1 MANISNIAVN
11 ITARVADLKR
21 GLGRAAGLI
30 GRFGSGIA
38 SASRGIGILG
48 GLGVGV
54 GAVGLA
60 TLGKSSIDTLDTLS
74 ELTAITGLTADQLLA
89 YRQSA
94 ALAGIG
100 QEQFD
105 SSLLKFAKTVGEAK
119 IGTGA
124 FVKTVDKLIP
134 GFGGAIAATQT
145 QDQALRLVAQAY
157 AATDDAAIRALIAT
171 AAFGRAGAR
180 MGEFLASGSKGLMA
194 ATASLKQ
201 FGIGISAQDLASAS
215 AAADAIDNLSF
226 VLSSKLTVTVAKLA
240 PFIAEVGNRLL
251 DLASSSNLSAPAL
264 ALAFQ
269 AGVLGAARLA
279 DSFSLLKGLAMGF
292 KGSIETIAGAILA
305 MVEGLQRS
313 IIAVINLL
321 PGVKIDPAGGF
332 VNQLATDFGKAA
344 DNSFSAAGEAL
355 AAFSRGDAAKSASAF
370 FDQIEAKAKLAAAAA
385 KGTAGAVAGAGSAL
399 QANAAAARTTKLA
412 TDIGR
417 ALTIDLARTVI
428 GSGTQGPRVQEVR
441 SRQTRDDRRAA
452 PQGFAGAGKGI
463 GAGGRMMDSDRRSR
477 VARQP
482 AYTRHTGGRF
492 G

>member
-1 MANISNIAVN
+1 MAGLRILMANISNIAVN

-54 GAVGLA
+54 GAIGLA
-60 TLGKSSIDTLDTLS
+60 TLGKSSIDTLDSLS
-74 ELTAITGLTADQLLA
+74 ELTAITGLTADQFLA

-105 SSLLKFAKTVGEAK
+105 SSVLKFAKTVGEAK

-134 GFGGAIAATQT
+134 GFSGAIAATQT

-171 AAFGRAGAR
+171 AAFGRTGAR
-180 MGEFLASGSKGLMA
+180 MGEFLASGSKGLVA
-194 ATASLKQ
+194 ATAALRQ

-226 VLSSKLTVTVAKLA
+226 VLRSKLLVTVGKLA
-240 PFIAEVGNRLL
+240 PFIAELGNRLL

-264 ALAFQ
+264 ASAFRV
-269 AGVLGAARLA
+269 GVLGAAKLA
-279 DSFSLLKGLAMGF
+279 DSFSLLKGLALGF
-292 KGSIETIAGAILA
+292 QGTIEAGAGVLLGFLA
-305 MVEGLQRS
+305 GLERS
-313 IIAVINLL
+313 IVRVLNLL
-321 PGVKIDPAGGF
+321 PGFNIEPAGGL
-332 VNQLATDFGKAA
+332 VDQLATDFGRAA
-344 DNSFSAAGEAL
+344 DKSFSAAGEAL

-385 KGTAGAVAGAGSAL
+385 KGTAGAVAGAGNAL
-399 QANAAAARTTKLA
+399 EANAAAARTTKLA
-412 TDIGR
+412 ADVGR

-441 SRQTRDDRRAA
+441 SRQLETIAELLRKGLPALARGSV
-452 PQGFAGAGKGI
+452 PVAG
-463 GAGGRMMDSDRRSR
+463 
-477 VARQP
+477 
-482 AYTRHTGGRF
+482 
-492 G
+492 